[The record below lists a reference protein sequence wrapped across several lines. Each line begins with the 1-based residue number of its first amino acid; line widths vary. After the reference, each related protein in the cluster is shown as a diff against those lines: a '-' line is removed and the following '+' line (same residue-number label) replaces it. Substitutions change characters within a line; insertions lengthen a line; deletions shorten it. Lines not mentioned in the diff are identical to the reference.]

1 MLVQD
6 CLGLGGLPYRQLGYL
21 IFCIDAA
28 SSAASAAA
36 GHRRQLSIEALR
48 LLANN
53 LFNDPRKYGILLATP
68 HNRPSNCLF
77 TLTTSVDS
85 DD

>member
-6 CLGLGGLPYRQLGYL
+6 CLGLGGLRTGSLVVWLFY
-21 IFCIDAA
+21 IDAA
-28 SSAASAAA
+28 SSAASAA

-68 HNRPSNCLF
+68 AQSSF
-77 TLTTSVDS
+77 
-85 DD
+85 